1 MAGPLANLKVLD
13 LSRVLAGPWAGQ
25 LLADLG
31 AEVIKVERPG
41 TGDDTRGWGPPYLK
55 DRNGGNTGEAAY
67 FLSANR
73 GKRSIAI
80 DISTAAGQNI
90 VRDLAARSDVLI
102 ENYKVGGLSRYG
114 LDYGSLSAVNPAL
127 IYCSITG
134 FGQTGPYK
142 DRAGYDFMIQAMG
155 GLMSLTGEAD
165 DHPGGGPMKTG
176 VAIADL
182 TAGMYAVIAIQAAL
196 LHRERIGRG
205 QYIDMALL
213 DVQVGWLANQNM
225 NYLAGGAAP
234 GRRGNAHPNIV
245 PYQAFETA
253 DGHIV
258 LAVGNDRQFA
268 RFVAL
273 AGEDALT
280 DPRFGTNE
288 GRVRHRELLVPLVA
302 EVMRRQTT
310 QAWIA
315 DLEAE
320 RIPCGPING
329 LAEVFAD
336 PQIQARGL
344 KFELPH
350 PLAGTVPQVKTPIEF
365 SETALDYARPP
376 PLLGEHTDEIL
387 EELGLSS
394 DRIAAL
400 RSDDVVD

>member
-80 DISTAAGQNI
+80 DISTAAGQDI

-114 LDYGSLSAVNPAL
+114 LDYASLSAVNPAL

-196 LHRERIGRG
+196 LHRERTGRG

-280 DPRFGTNE
+280 DSRFGTNE
-288 GRVRHRELLVPLVA
+288 GRVRHRELLVPLVT

-329 LAEVFAD
+329 LVEVFAD